1 MHGAI
6 CVLAPWCVPHPH
18 FHLEVVP
25 CHVLLSELG
34 LNDPLSQRCHFSLCV
49 FSSSTCLEW
58 HEGVLR
64 LLQWHWGLCRLQE
77 PPLSKM
83 LAGVNPAL
91 NLPRHC
97 PTSWYPE
104 LAKTKPGTA
113 PVMGHTTCYII
124 LFGILSVR
132 SEKQFSYLTLTE
144 ILKGLIFCYAEEP
157 KQVIEESL
165 STTVRAERQH
175 SHSQVWGQEAGPTI
189 YFIYLFIF

>member
-1 MHGAI
+1 
-6 CVLAPWCVPHPH
+6 
-18 FHLEVVP
+18 
-25 CHVLLSELG
+25 
-34 LNDPLSQRCHFSLCV
+34 
-49 FSSSTCLEW
+49 
-58 HEGVLR
+58 
-64 LLQWHWGLCRLQE
+64 
-77 PPLSKM
+77 
-83 LAGVNPAL
+83 
-91 NLPRHC
+91 
-97 PTSWYPE
+97 
-104 LAKTKPGTA
+104 
-113 PVMGHTTCYII
+113 MGHTTCYII